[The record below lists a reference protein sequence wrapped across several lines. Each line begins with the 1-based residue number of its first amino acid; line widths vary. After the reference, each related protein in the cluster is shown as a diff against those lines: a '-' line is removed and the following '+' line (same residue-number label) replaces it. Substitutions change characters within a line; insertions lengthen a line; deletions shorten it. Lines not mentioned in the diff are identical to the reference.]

1 MSDTQLETVN
11 QVIKDIVAN
20 RKNLADQVEVQ
31 KQQVEVGIA
40 QLAKFDSLIAVLRSP
55 ATHRRCWKRHSC
67 RRLRTPPSLLLVSPQ
82 QLMSLPRTLRPNQR
96 SLLDKA
102 LKGGYKNMN
111 SPTRAWVGKL
121 FREGRG

>member
-40 QLAKFDSLIAVLRSP
+40 QLAKFDSLISVLQVASNSP
-55 ATHRRCWKRHSC
+55 KVLEAALVQEAANAT
-67 RRLRTPPSLLLVSPQ
+67 VSPTGESAAANEPAADTAPQ
-82 QLMSLPRTLRPNQR
+82 S
-96 SLLDKA
+96 A
-102 LKGGYKNMN
+102 VAAG
-111 SPTRAWVGKL
+111 
-121 FREGRG
+121 